1 MQKGFATL
9 EIIFVLLI
17 IAVLL
22 SVAIPNAARIIDRAA
37 LDYETKRLY
46 SELRFLQALSRSG
59 TINTLGTGNNN
70 LKPEDAPVMEIYPAR
85 RSWQILRNTTPIRPE
100 HVISN
105 GVQISSSNNKVRISF
120 DTTGKSNLT
129 STSIILTSRYNKKS
143 KIVFDSVGR
152 FRGGRDDD

>member
-59 TINTLGTGNNN
+59 TINTLGTGNST

-85 RSWQILRNTTPIRPE
+85 RSWQILRNTKPLRPE
-100 HVISN
+100 HSMIN
-105 GVQISSSNNKVRISF
+105 GVQISSANNRISF

-129 STSIILTSRYNKKS
+129 SASIILTSRYGKRN
-143 KIVFDSVGR
+143 KIVFDTVGR
-152 FRGGRDDD
+152 FRGGRDND